1 VSRTHTEIER
11 RAGDVFFLN
20 LPVSEGS
27 SASQAGRLVRLRSGD
42 FVIVDSTAP
51 FELEFT
57 RSFRQVSLSLP
68 HDLLSP
74 LLAAP
79 WESTAV
85 KVSGE
90 SGVGAVTSAA
100 IRALA
105 ERGGVPDKEAD
116 RALAQQ
122 LAELIALSL
131 GQVKAPPPSAN
142 RSLLLRAAHDE
153 ATRSLGDPDLTPGR
167 VAERIGI
174 SVRYLHQLFA
184 DSGISFGRWLL
195 ARRLQHSH
203 RDLTDPTRAHWTITD
218 VAVHNG
224 FRDPAYF
231 SRAFKAHYGRSPRE
245 ERAARREAAGT
256 N

>member
-1 VSRTHTEIER
+1 
-11 RAGDVFFLN
+11 
-20 LPVSEGS
+20 
-27 SASQAGRLVRLRSGD
+27 
-42 FVIVDSTAP
+42 
-51 FELEFT
+51 
-57 RSFRQVSLSLP
+57 
-68 HDLLSP
+68 
-74 LLAAP
+74 
-79 WESTAV
+79 
-85 KVSGE
+85 
-90 SGVGAVTSAA
+90 VTSAA

-131 GQVKAPPPSAN
+131 GQVKSPRPSAN

-245 ERAARREAAGT
+245 ERAARRDAAGT